1 MTFVTIELNKEMR
14 KEVAGSRPVGGIK
27 NKIRGVIVSQLNFEN
42 IDGDLSIEDCNDVVS
57 ITCQTKGSYD
67 YGTYSL
73 TKSEVDQVIKFLQ
86 KWKSNNS

>member
-1 MTFVTIELNKEMR
+1 M
-14 KEVAGSRPVGGIK
+14 
-27 NKIRGVIVSQLNFEN
+27 SQLNFEN
-42 IDGDLSIEDCNDVVS
+42 IDGNLEIEDRGDVVS

-73 TKSEVDQVIKFLQ
+73 TKSEVDQVIRFLQ